1 MEMVYVSPKAV
12 VLSKQI
18 FLIKVAQVVPKMY
31 FYQLLRIN
39 LHENH
44 LYLASAFSVFKWK
57 FCNILLVLIS
67 GVEMFYS

>member
-1 MEMVYVSPKAV
+1 MVYASPKAV

-44 LYLASAFSVFKWK
+44 LYLASAFSVFK
-57 FCNILLVLIS
+57 
-67 GVEMFYS
+67 